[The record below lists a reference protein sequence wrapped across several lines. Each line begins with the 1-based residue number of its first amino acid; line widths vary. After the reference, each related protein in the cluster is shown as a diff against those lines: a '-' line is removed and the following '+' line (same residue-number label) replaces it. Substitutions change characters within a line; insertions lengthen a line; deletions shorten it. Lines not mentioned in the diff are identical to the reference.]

1 MGADAEIEYF
11 MQSESPSLETMEQK
25 YMKVLEHSYKEE
37 KNVMLIKKIK
47 IKASIRI
54 IQRAWRHYYKLS
66 KMRKYI
72 LIQNWYR
79 NKKKS
84 REAAQQL
91 QKTLKDIYFAKK
103 LQRILKFRVKI
114 KKSWKLSDSQKLE
127 VIEKYTNHMT
137 QAVKIQSTIRQLLA
151 RVKARKLKLL
161 KTFQRPVS
169 RIKIHQHRKV
179 FSLTKPIDSELMR
192 RIGYCKLEVDAM
204 QKYIYM
210 EHEHFDKNWREYEQ
224 KLEHYITNDKKFED
238 WHSVNDESG
247 TSFWI
252 NNKTLKKSK
261 NPPSVKS
268 IKVNKQKLRIEAEE
282 EQQIQIAMVDL
293 RRKRFSQV
301 MAALA
306 LHRGNDMKQIR
317 IKFIADL

>member
-1 MGADAEIEYF
+1 
-11 MQSESPSLETMEQK
+11 
-25 YMKVLEHSYKEE
+25 
-37 KNVMLIKKIK
+37 
-47 IKASIRI
+47 
-54 IQRAWRHYYKLS
+54 
-66 KMRKYI
+66 
-72 LIQNWYR
+72 
-79 NKKKS
+79 
-84 REAAQQL
+84 
-91 QKTLKDIYFAKK
+91 
-103 LQRILKFRVKI
+103 
-114 KKSWKLSDSQKLE
+114 
-127 VIEKYTNHMT
+127 
-137 QAVKIQSTIRQLLA
+137 
-151 RVKARKLKLL
+151 
-161 KTFQRPVS
+161 
-169 RIKIHQHRKV
+169 
-179 FSLTKPIDSELMR
+179 MR

-293 RRKRFSQV
+293 RRKRFLQV